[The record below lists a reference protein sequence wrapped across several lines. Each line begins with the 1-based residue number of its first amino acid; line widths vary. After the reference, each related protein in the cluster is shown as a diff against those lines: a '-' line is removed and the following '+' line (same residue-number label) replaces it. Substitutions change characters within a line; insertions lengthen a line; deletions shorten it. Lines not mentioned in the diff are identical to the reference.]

1 MTNDTNNK
9 QGMQFTAVFIKSYVL
24 PNWSLNDVCCYM
36 PAWFGVVATTIT
48 GLIAYE
54 CVNDRAR
61 SLWTL
66 LNEFL
71 LGGSNNNGHS
81 AAVTASLPKRPAP
94 AIMCGV
100 CAAAMMAIVPAH
112 LMRSMGGGYDNESVA
127 NTTMVLTF
135 YCWIKSLNNGGKGSL
150 SHTLL
155 WSVLTGLSYFYMVAT
170 WGGYV
175 FVLNLIAIHA
185 MFLTVRFSTKLY
197 LAYTIFYM
205 IGTTLAVQIPVV
217 GWAPLKSLEQ
227 LGALAVFAAYQVMFV
242 SDNLVLVMGRK
253 DRTTRRVSLVQQWQ
267 YRIMALA
274 GAGVVAG
281 LLVYLF
287 LPASYFGPISSR
299 VRGLFVKH
307 TKTGNPL
314 VDSVAEHQPASSRA
328 YFQYLHHVC
337 SLAPIGYVMT
347 IVLGLTDSSSF
358 LLVWGAAAYFFS
370 NKMVRLIL
378 LTAPI
383 GSILGGIAAGRLF
396 AWAMAQ
402 WTDDDNN
409 APDTTTTTRTES
421 GSEAVNGSGG
431 GGNSSPLRPPKAALK
446 NKKVANKSTNRSLNT
461 VRSHMKAFRA
471 SKEGIIAQRIASVV
485 IIVSSY
491 MLSSSYISYC
501 WRLSQDLSNPSI
513 IVKARLRDGR
523 VVKLD
528 DYREAYWWL
537 RDNTPKDARVMAWW
551 DCKCLFV
558 VVVVLQQVAVQ
569 WHRRSC
575 CSPHSS
581 LVCTH
586 II

>member
-1 MTNDTNNK
+1 
-9 QGMQFTAVFIKSYVL
+9 MQFTAVFIKSFLL
-24 PNWSLNDVCCYM
+24 PHWSLNDICCYM
-36 PAWFGVVATTIT
+36 PAWFGVIATTIT

-54 CVNDRAR
+54 CINNKAR

-66 LNEFL
+66 LNEL
-71 LGGSNNNGHS
+71 LGHS
-81 AAVTASLPKRPAP
+81 TTASLPKHPPPALL
-94 AIMCGV
+94 CGV
-100 CAAAMMAIVPAH
+100 FAAAMMAIVPAH

-135 YCWIKSLNNGGKGSL
+135 YCWIKSLGQSSTSSSSIYSL
-150 SHTLL
+150 NHTLL
-155 WSVLTGLSYFYMVAT
+155 WSVLTGLSYCYMVAT

-185 MFLTVRFSTKLY
+185 MFLAVRFSTKLY
-197 LAYTIFYM
+197 LAYTIFY
-205 IGTTLAVQIPVV
+205 ILGTTLAIQIPVV

-227 LGALAVFAAYQVMFV
+227 LGAFAVFGAYQVIFV
-242 SDNLVLVMGRK
+242 CDLVTGYRK
-253 DRTTRRVSLVQQWQ
+253 KRPLWQQWQ
-267 YRIMALA
+267 YRAMALA
-274 GAGVVAG
+274 GSAMVAG

-287 LPASYFGPISSR
+287 LPPSYFGPISSR

-383 GSILGGIAAGRLF
+383 GCIMGGIATGRLF
-396 AWAMAQ
+396 AWALSQ
-402 WTDDDNN
+402 WIDDSSGLVEG
-409 APDTTTTTRTES
+409 TRSES
-421 GSEAVNGSGG
+421 VPEAVNGGG
-431 GGNSSPLRPPKAALK
+431 TSSPLRPPKVALK

-471 SKEGIIAQRIASVV
+471 SKEGIIAQRVASVV

-501 WRLSQDLSNPSI
+501 WRLAQDLSNPSI

-523 VVKLD
+523 VITLD

-551 DCKCLFV
+551 DCKCGFSSTSLAAHFAYG
-558 VVVVLQQVAVQ
+558 LYMDI
-569 WHRRSC
+569 
-575 CSPHSS
+575 SS
-581 LVCTH
+581 LTMELC
-586 II
+586 